1 MPRAPRRPR
10 ILVCT
15 DTYPPQVNGV
25 SVVTALSVQ
34 GLVERGWECRVI
46 APRYPA
52 PAPDQRPAL
61 SGPPVDVEAIR
72 SAPFPPYPD
81 LRIAA
86 PAARRID
93 RVVAEFRPDLVH
105 CATEFVI
112 GRLAQRGARRHGI
125 PIVTSFH
132 TDFGRYTASYGL
144 PWLRPTVTRYLSRFH
159 RRAVRTYTPS
169 EAARRELV
177 GMGVTT
183 GEVWGRGVDL
193 AVFSPTRRTAR
204 MRERI
209 GGDGCF
215 TFLYVGRLAAE
226 KSVDVLVRAF
236 ARASGMRE
244 GAGLRLVIAGT
255 GPVEAAL
262 RRAAPPG
269 VMFLGHLGR
278 TTELPELYASADAFA
293 FASLTETLG
302 LVVLEAMASGLP
314 VLAVPAGG
322 VAEHLRDGENGI
334 AVADH
339 DVSRMAKAMLRLAD
353 DRALTRKL
361 AEGALRTAAL
371 LSWDAE
377 LDRLDASYRRVL
389 AV

>member
-1 MPRAPRRPR
+1 
-10 ILVCT
+10 
-15 DTYPPQVNGV
+15 
-25 SVVTALSVQ
+25 
-34 GLVERGWECRVI
+34 
-46 APRYPA
+46 
-52 PAPDQRPAL
+52 
-61 SGPPVDVEAIR
+61 
-72 SAPFPPYPD
+72 
-81 LRIAA
+81 
-86 PAARRID
+86 
-93 RVVAEFRPDLVH
+93 
-105 CATEFVI
+105 
-112 GRLAQRGARRHGI
+112 
-125 PIVTSFH
+125 
-132 TDFGRYTASYGL
+132 
-144 PWLRPTVTRYLSRFH
+144 
-159 RRAVRTYTPS
+159 
-169 EAARRELV
+169 
-177 GMGVTT
+177 MGVTT

>member
-1 MPRAPRRPR
+1 
-10 ILVCT
+10 
-15 DTYPPQVNGV
+15 
-25 SVVTALSVQ
+25 
-34 GLVERGWECRVI
+34 
-46 APRYPA
+46 
-52 PAPDQRPAL
+52 
-61 SGPPVDVEAIR
+61 
-72 SAPFPPYPD
+72 
-81 LRIAA
+81 
-86 PAARRID
+86 
-93 RVVAEFRPDLVH
+93 VVAEFRPDLVH

-204 MRERI
+204 MRARI

-339 DVSRMAKAMLRLAD
+339 DVSRMAEAMLRLAD